1 MDWAAIR
8 AAIRTAVV
16 SATGLAAS
24 RVYWGDTKEEAAMRL
39 SPSIKLKLRSP
50 QDVGWDETRYE
61 FDEEEDKLVPVRC
74 GQRRFVVTI
83 SVEAQDQTDGRE
95 SVGALSSTLRTRL
108 QRASVRAALRTSGVA
123 LSDVL
128 TTQEHDYSAEDR
140 RISVGIT
147 DVVFLAA
154 ENDVD
159 TSDPGDYIA
168 TVEATTAYTGQTP
181 QVLEIGE

>member
-1 MDWAAIR
+1 MRSAIR
-8 AAIRTAVV
+8 AAVV

-24 RVYWGDTKEEAAMRL
+24 RVYWGDTKEECAMRL
-39 SPSIKLKLRSP
+39 SPSVKLKLRSP
-50 QDVGWDETRYE
+50 QDVGWDEVRYE
-61 FDEEEDKLVPVRC
+61 FDEEEDKLVPMQC
-74 GQRRFVVTI
+74 GQRRFVVTV

-95 SVGALSSTLRTRL
+95 AVGALSSTLRTRL
-108 QRASVRAALRTSGVA
+108 QRPSVREALRTSGIA

-140 RISVGIT
+140 RVSVGVT

-159 TSDPGDYIA
+159 TSDPGDYISNA
-168 TVEATTAYTGQTP
+168 ELTSSFG
-181 QVLEIGE
+181 VLPDITFNVPEE